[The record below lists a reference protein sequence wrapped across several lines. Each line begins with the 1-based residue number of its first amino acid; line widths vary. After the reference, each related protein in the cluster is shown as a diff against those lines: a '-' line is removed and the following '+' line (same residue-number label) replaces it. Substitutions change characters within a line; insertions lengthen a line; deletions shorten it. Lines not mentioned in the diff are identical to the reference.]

1 MAAFS
6 SKEPLL
12 FAAAIEAL
20 TGAGDEG
27 VEKDLGWK
35 SSPLTGIG
43 FMKVSCS
50 ETVETALG
58 L

>member
-35 SSPLTGIG
+35 SSPLDKGKKG
-43 FMKVSCS
+43 KS
-50 ETVETALG
+50 ER
-58 L
+58 